1 MWLQFSQV
9 FLHTRRFK
17 LERSNGASVAIE
29 LISGRV
35 FNIQAIYIHSN
46 AQTVLDIFHGFFQ
59 DGQGFQ
65 SKEVHLDESRFLNHV
80 SVILR
85 TAQFFTRELLIIGS
99 GNRYPIT
106 NIIPANNRSASMHT
120 RIANVVLQ
128 HLSIADGISQ
138 QRVGRSGSSFQLR
151 HTFQHILQIH
161 LPSFWQT
168 VGNAF
173 AERIGLIEWIL
184 LHACHILDSE
194 FGSHRTISDDM
205 RHLFRTIFIGH
216 PLQHLSTS
224 VIIEIHINIRKRDT
238 VRVQETLKQQVVLDW
253 VHLRDT

>member
-1 MWLQFSQV
+1 MSILLSSIDELRLELVQLVLLLLTHRLTQGITLASGEVSQQTRQQHHLLLIDRNSVGVFQVFFHHRDVVFNRLPTQFSIDEIGNIIHRTWSIEGIHGNEVLKHVWLEFPQV

-106 NIIPANNRSASMHT
+106 NIIPTNNRSASMHT

-138 QRVGRSGSSFQLR
+138 QRVGRSGSGF
-151 HTFQHILQIH
+151 
-161 LPSFWQT
+161 
-168 VGNAF
+168 
-173 AERIGLIEWIL
+173 
-184 LHACHILDSE
+184 
-194 FGSHRTISDDM
+194 
-205 RHLFRTIFIGH
+205 
-216 PLQHLSTS
+216 
-224 VIIEIHINIRKRDT
+224 
-238 VRVQETLKQQVVLDW
+238 
-253 VHLRDT
+253 